1 MWFMG
6 TAFKAPK
13 QHQIKQWQN
22 VAMLV
27 QSGFHFHPNYAHM
40 PGTIRG
46 VSNFIARRSSS
57 AKTTGAKL
65 LEHIPRQK
73 PKRRS

>member
-13 QHQIKQWQN
+13 QHQIKQWQK

-27 QSGFHFHPNYAHM
+27 QSGFRFHPNYAHV

-46 VSNFIARRSSS
+46 VSDFIARCSSN
-57 AKTTGAKL
+57 AKSTGAKIL
-65 LEHIPRQK
+65 GRIPRQK
-73 PKRRS
+73 PKRG